1 MTIEIVQA
9 GKGGIVHARITGEM
23 VPADQK
29 MLEGLASR
37 LIDDGTTVSL
47 LVTLDAFEG
56 WKKDAGWDDDDL
68 GYQLEYGNRIAR
80 MAIVGDQRWRDPAL
94 LFVGKGFRD
103 TEIEFFLPDAVDAA
117 QAWVE
122 GK

>member
-9 GKGGIVHARITGEM
+9 GEGGIVHARITGELA
-23 VPADQK
+23 PADQK

-37 LIDDGTTVSL
+37 LIDDGNQVSL
-47 LVTLDAFEG
+47 LVTLDAFVG
-56 WKKDAGWDDDDL
+56 WKKDPGWEEDDL
-68 GYQLEYGNRIAR
+68 GYQLEYANRIVR
-80 MAIVGDQRWRDPAL
+80 MAIVGDERWRDPAL

-103 TEIEFFLPDAVDAA
+103 TEIEFFTPDAADAA
-117 QAWVE
+117 QAWLE

>member
-23 VPADQK
+23 APADQK

-37 LIDDGTTVSL
+37 LIDDGNEVLL

-56 WKKDAGWDDDDL
+56 WKKDPGWEVEDL

-103 TEIEFFLPDAVDAA
+103 TEIEFFTPDAADAA
-117 QAWVE
+117 QAWLE